1 MEKEKIEQLLREAR
15 SRIYVDEKLKVRLR
29 KSLLKKRKPIWK
41 MPAIYAAIAATFL
54 FTFIL
59 SNYQGKYVTAEK
71 LMITNA
77 ISFLDIGSGEIT
89 ASSHHKGNL
98 YLSIRN
104 QGIFLYTKNG
114 LTKLTDS
121 TADSMSFNSKG
132 DKLLFSEDGEIAQLL
147 LKTGAQ
153 KQILNGSSVVRYHK
167 PIWKDGDEIYVTK
180 ENKHRKQIILL
191 SLKTKKEKVITDG
204 SAPAILTHESQLV
217 FERNG
222 NIIMKDMKDGQEKML
237 DEGREPSISKD
248 GRYISYIKEENNLE
262 DVWIIDA
269 NLKTK
274 KKVTANLV
282 LENKKQGLYHYSSPF
297 WDSEK
302 HHLYLL
308 KKRNLEET
316 ETVQLMKIELGKEQL
331 TAKATVERFLQALI
345 VRDDDYAKSLMK
357 NPPEFLT
364 YSNPH
369 FIGYQVLHSKQKEN
383 HVVVQAEVYR
393 ADTARPYY
401 SVSQYEFKLIKG
413 ENGYIIRR
421 ATELNIKEMTA
432 LDLENLELISME
444 LNHNEIVPPKS
455 KESLF
460 SVHDIPKTYIKNKNI
475 RLGSLVWNQKKDQV
489 IFSVQEMRDET
500 NPSTDET
507 NFSAVTL
514 WTYDRNNKNFTFL
527 DRIDSLN
534 NQKNTVI
541 DGMTISP
548 DGKYLAVD
556 ISIESQLDE
565 HYVLIYDMDKK
576 KLLTQLDEAH
586 SLFWQGEHF
595 VIQKKN
601 NYQSMLYYYNPK
613 TNETSF

>member
-1 MEKEKIEQLLREAR
+1 
-15 SRIYVDEKLKVRLR
+15 
-29 KSLLKKRKPIWK
+29 
-41 MPAIYAAIAATFL
+41 
-54 FTFIL
+54 
-59 SNYQGKYVTAEK
+59 
-71 LMITNA
+71 
-77 ISFLDIGSGEIT
+77 
-89 ASSHHKGNL
+89 
-98 YLSIRN
+98 
-104 QGIFLYTKNG
+104 
-114 LTKLTDS
+114 
-121 TADSMSFNSKG
+121 
-132 DKLLFSEDGEIAQLL
+132 
-147 LKTGAQ
+147 
-153 KQILNGSSVVRYHK
+153 
-167 PIWKDGDEIYVTK
+167 
-180 ENKHRKQIILL
+180 
-191 SLKTKKEKVITDG
+191 
-204 SAPAILTHESQLV
+204 
-217 FERNG
+217 
-222 NIIMKDMKDGQEKML
+222 
-237 DEGREPSISKD
+237 
-248 GRYISYIKEENNLE
+248 
-262 DVWIIDA
+262 
-269 NLKTK
+269 
-274 KKVTANLV
+274 
-282 LENKKQGLYHYSSPF
+282 
-297 WDSEK
+297 
-302 HHLYLL
+302 
-308 KKRNLEET
+308 
-316 ETVQLMKIELGKEQL
+316 L

-369 FIGYQVLHSKQKEN
+369 FIGYQVLHAEQKEN

-413 ENGYIIRR
+413 ENGYIIRC

-444 LNHNEIVPPKS
+444 LNHNEIVPPNSENTQLMNEKTR
-455 KESLF
+455 ESLF
-460 SVHDIPKTYIKNKNI
+460 SVHDVPKTYIKNKNI
-475 RLGSLVWNQKKDQV
+475 RLGSLAWNQEKDQV
-489 IFSVQEMRDET
+489 IFSVQEMKGET
-500 NPSTDET
+500 TPSTDET

-534 NQKNTVI
+534 NQKNTVV

-565 HYVLIYDMDKK
+565 HYVLIYDLAKK

-595 VIQKKN
+595 VIQKEN